1 MATRATE
8 EEISKYLNY
17 RIGGLTQ
24 EAAAAKVGY
33 SKQWGKKIESKREL
47 RPQIEEARNQHPDAQ
62 LRPLLPHELSDIARD
77 CLEDFGRFRHRFF
90 GRISSPWQ
98 ESAAYTVKEKL
109 ITPHKEFGVVN
120 APPGSGKS
128 TLFTHD
134 IPAWLICRSRSIRGL
149 IGSST
154 QTTADTYTGRLRT
167 ALQRRIPQQAKS
179 EDLALGLGVDAVST
193 LMADYGVFRPDPSIG
208 APWSRNQFTVAQHGE
223 TSTDEKEATI
233 TAFGKDAGFLGLRWN
248 WVIWDDL
255 FRRKDLLGVD
265 RAEKIQNFRDWY
277 DDEAET
283 RLEPGGLLILQGQR
297 LGAED
302 IYHYCKNKLSYAED
316 EIQTFDLDE
325 EEDDVAPTE
334 NKYFHIV
341 YKAHYEEICRVV
353 LPPSDPRHDPHA
365 HRRSAKPYNPA
376 DPEAGGCL
384 LDPVR
389 LPMRE
394 LRTIEKRPTSNF
406 RILYQQED
414 ADPEDV
420 LVPAPFIDG
429 GMLAGT
435 EYEGCWDDDRGPGEL
450 PSIVTKFPTDD
461 GKSFSPPKNWRMLS
475 VITADPSPTKFW
487 SVQHWLYIQRPNQE
501 HLTGNRYLIDV
512 VFTPMGANDLLDYDT
527 KTDEWE
533 GLLVDW
539 MIRAKKLGIP
549 VQYFILES
557 NAAQKFMSQYK
568 FFKNWMTDNSIKFRP
583 HHTHINKLDPKLGVT
598 TIRTH
603 YEYGRVRLPGN
614 KAGRLTC
621 DPLYKQVTLYDQY
634 IYDDCVMAQWFF
646 EYQLQHLVKRK
657 MRGSSIYKDMPSWL
671 KRDPSYA

>member
-1 MATRATE
+1 MTARATE
-8 EEISKYLNY
+8 AEIAKYLEL
-17 RIGGLTQ
+17 RISGLTQ
-24 EAAAAKVGY
+24 EAAAEKVGY
-33 SKQWGKKIESKREL
+33 SKQWGKKIETQRNL
-47 RPQIEEARNQHPDAQ
+47 RTQIQEKQNQHPDAQ

-302 IYHYCKNKLSYAED
+302 IYHYCINKLSYAGD
-316 EIQTFDLDE
+316 EIATFDLDE
-325 EEDDVAPTE
+325 EEDDLAPTE
-334 NKYFHIV
+334 RKYFHIV
-341 YKAHYEEICRVV
+341 YKAHYEEYCRVS
-353 LPPSDPRHDPHA
+353 LPSTDPRHNPHA
-365 HRRSAKPYNPA
+365 HRRSASPF
-376 DPEAGGCL
+376 DPTDIENSGCL

-394 LRTIEKRPTSNF
+394 LRTIEMRPTSNY
-406 RILYQQED
+406 RVLYQQED

-429 GMLAGT
+429 GMLAGQ

-461 GKSFSPPKNWRMLS
+461 GKTFSPPKNWRMLS

-487 SVQHWLYIQRPNQE
+487 SVQHWLYVQGPNQE